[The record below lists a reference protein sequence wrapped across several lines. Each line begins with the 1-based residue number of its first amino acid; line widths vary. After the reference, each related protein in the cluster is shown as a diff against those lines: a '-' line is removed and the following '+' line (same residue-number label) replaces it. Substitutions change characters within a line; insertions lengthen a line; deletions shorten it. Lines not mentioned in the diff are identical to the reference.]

1 MMKKILAIDDQN
13 DNLIAIKGFLKN
25 FMPNCKL
32 FLALSGKEGI
42 AIAQKEQPDTI
53 LLDIIMPEMDGFEV
67 CKILKQNELTKYIPI
82 IMLSALGQDTDSRVK
97 GLNLG
102 ADAFLAKPFVPIELQ
117 AQINVMLRIKEAEDE
132 IKSEKRDLEKKIE
145 NRTKELVENEEK
157 YRNVVERATDGICIV
172 QDNIV
177 KFVNPR
183 LIKIWGGNAENV
195 IGRPFTNFV
204 YPENIKKLTLYYQ
217 KRLAGEDVPSIY
229 ETTLLHDSGRKVYV
243 EVSSGIITYL
253 GKAANLVIIR
263 DISDRKKD
271 EQEITK
277 LSTAVKQS
285 PAAIVITDLKG
296 NIEYSNPRFTELT
309 GYLESELLGKST
321 SILKSNNHKEVFYKN
336 LWTTISSGKIWRGV
350 FHNMKKDGDLF
361 WETASI
367 SPILNNKGIITNYIK
382 IAEDITKKK
391 RNDQIQNVIY
401 NISNAAH
408 TNNNLKQ
415 LFGVIQQEL
424 GRIID
429 TTNFYVAL
437 YNSEEDT
444 ISLPFFVDEYEER
457 TLLPADKTIS
467 KYVIKTQKSLLASLQ
482 KLKELENAGE
492 IRRYGKDSLIW
503 LGVPLRVEGKVTG
516 VLALQSYTDKNAFDE
531 SDMKI
536 IEFVSDQISTSIHR
550 KKIEDV
556 RIESKRRL
564 STLIN
569 NLQGIAYRCKNDG
582 NWTMEY
588 MSAGIK
594 EITGYNA
601 EDIINNKKLPYNELI
616 VPEDRDRIWHE
627 VQLAIEKRK
636 AFEVNYKIKTASGEI
651 RYFSEKGIGI
661 YDDESGEL
669 IALEGFINDVTEQK
683 QKEHELITSE
693 QRFKDLY
700 NGLGDAVFVTKVS
713 GENSGNILEVNM
725 AAINQT
731 GYSRDELLKM
741 NIINDLS
748 VKGTGEIDTEAWE
761 EKLLIG
767 ETVATVEKKK
777 KKDGT
782 EYWTEMIV
790 TNIDFKG
797 EKASLSINHDITER
811 KRYEHIQKALF
822 QISNAVITTDN
833 LEQLIQLIQ
842 LELGAIID
850 TTNFYVA
857 LYEPSNDTISLPF
870 MADEKDIISS
880 FPAGKTLIN
889 YVIKTKKPLLANKE
903 KLASLEKSGH
913 IEIFGSDS
921 EIWLGVPLKVEGEVT
936 GVLAV
941 QSYTDKNAYNESDM
955 EILVFVSD
963 QISISIERKRKE
975 QKLLSALEKATE
987 SDKLKSAFLATMSH
1001 ELRTPLNAIIGFSDL
1016 INKSLPIEDVYEYAT
1031 IINSSGNHLLNIVE
1045 DLFDITLIESGETK
1059 INNKEVEINSFLND
1073 INKAI
1078 IIEQNKLEKNNINLN
1093 LIIPNSDEKVILFTD
1108 SLKLKQIFNNLLKN
1122 ALKFTHNGHINFG
1135 FGIEEIQGKSYCK
1148 FYVQDTGIGISKDK
1162 HDVIFDIFRQIDD
1175 SHTRTY
1181 EGTGIG
1187 LSISKKLT
1195 ELLGGKIWLES
1206 EEDVG
1211 SAFYFTIPYEGKVVI
1226 DPKNEKTI
1234 VEEGS
1239 LKSKTIL
1246 IVEDDPD
1253 SLEFLKILLEMAN
1266 INSYWA
1272 HSGEEAIKYCH
1283 ENMSIDLVLMDINMS
1298 GINGY
1303 EATKEIKKF
1312 RPKLPIIA
1320 QTAYAFGG
1328 DKEKAL
1334 DVGCD
1339 DYISKPIDKEELMEM
1354 ITKLVSD

>member
-1 MMKKILAIDDQN
+1 
-13 DNLIAIKGFLKN
+13 
-25 FMPNCKL
+25 
-32 FLALSGKEGI
+32 
-42 AIAQKEQPDTI
+42 
-53 LLDIIMPEMDGFEV
+53 
-67 CKILKQNELTKYIPI
+67 
-82 IMLSALGQDTDSRVK
+82 
-97 GLNLG
+97 
-102 ADAFLAKPFVPIELQ
+102 
-117 AQINVMLRIKEAEDE
+117 
-132 IKSEKRDLEKKIE
+132 
-145 NRTKELVENEEK
+145 
-157 YRNVVERATDGICIV
+157 
-172 QDNIV
+172 
-177 KFVNPR
+177 
-183 LIKIWGGNAENV
+183 
-195 IGRPFTNFV
+195 
-204 YPENIKKLTLYYQ
+204 
-217 KRLAGEDVPSIY
+217 
-229 ETTLLHDSGRKVYV
+229 
-243 EVSSGIITYL
+243 
-253 GKAANLVIIR
+253 
-263 DISDRKKD
+263 
-271 EQEITK
+271 
-277 LSTAVKQS
+277 
-285 PAAIVITDLKG
+285 
-296 NIEYSNPRFTELT
+296 
-309 GYLESELLGKST
+309 
-321 SILKSNNHKEVFYKN
+321 
-336 LWTTISSGKIWRGV
+336 
-350 FHNMKKDGDLF
+350 
-361 WETASI
+361 
-367 SPILNNKGIITNYIK
+367 
-382 IAEDITKKK
+382 
-391 RNDQIQNVIY
+391 
-401 NISNAAH
+401 
-408 TNNNLKQ
+408 
-415 LFGVIQQEL
+415 
-424 GRIID
+424 
-429 TTNFYVAL
+429 
-437 YNSEEDT
+437 
-444 ISLPFFVDEYEER
+444 
-457 TLLPADKTIS
+457 
-467 KYVIKTQKSLLASLQ
+467 
-482 KLKELENAGE
+482 
-492 IRRYGKDSLIW
+492 
-503 LGVPLRVEGKVTG
+503 
-516 VLALQSYTDKNAFDE
+516 
-531 SDMKI
+531 
-536 IEFVSDQISTSIHR
+536 
-550 KKIEDV
+550 
-556 RIESKRRL
+556 
-564 STLIN
+564 
-569 NLQGIAYRCKNDG
+569 
-582 NWTMEY
+582 MEY

-627 VQLAIEKRK
+627 IQLAIEKRK
-636 AFEVNYKIKTASGEI
+636 AFEVNYKIKIASGEL

-661 YDDESGEL
+661 YDNESGEL
-669 IALEGFINDVTEQK
+669 IALEGFINDVTKNKLVDKALRSSEERYKSLVTNLPIGIFRSTYQGKILSANPAMAEIYGYSCTEELLDVPAQEYYTSDNQREIMLTELEKKGQLLQYETLENKKDGTLVWVSTNYKGIYNDNNELLYIDGAVIDITEGKKTEDALKLSEEKNRSITQTAADAIISINDEGIILSWNTAAEKIFGYSAKEMLMNNLSKIIPNKYISGHESGLNRLKEGGRKKLIGETVEISAIRKSGTEFPIELSLSMWESDNQK
-683 QKEHELITSE
+683 YFTGIIRDITKRRKAENELLKSE
-693 QRFKDLY
+693 TRFKHLFD
-700 NGLGDAVFVTKVS
+700 GLGDAVFVTKI
-713 GENSGNILEVNM
+713 GGKNSGNILEVNM

-741 NIINDLS
+741 NIINDLY
-748 VKGTGEIDTEAWE
+748 VEGTGDINTKAWE
-761 EKLLIG
+761 EKLLKG
-767 ETVATVEKKK
+767 ETVTTTEKKR

-782 EYWTEMIV
+782 EYWTEIIV
-790 TNIDFKG
+790 SYIDFKG
-797 EKASLSINHDITER
+797 KKASLSINHDITSR
-811 KRYEHIQKALF
+811 KRYEQIQKSLF

-833 LEQLIQLIQ
+833 LEQLIGLIQ
-842 LELGAIID
+842 LELGTIID

-870 MADEKDIISS
+870 MTDEKDVVTS
-880 FPAGKTLIN
+880 FPAGKTLTN
-889 YVIKTKKPLLANKE
+889 YVIKTKQPLLATSE
-903 KLASLEKSGH
+903 KLTLLEESGH
-913 IEIFGSDS
+913 IETFSSNS
-921 EIWLGVPLKVEGEVT
+921 EIWLGVPLKIEGEVT

-941 QSYTDKNAYNESDM
+941 QSYTDKNAYTELDM

-963 QISISIERKRKE
+963 QISISIERKKKE

-987 SDKLKSAFLATMSH
+987 SDRLKSAFLATISH

-1016 INKSLPIEDVYEYAT
+1016 IDTSLPIEDVYDYT
-1031 IINSSGNHLLNIVE
+1031 KIINSSGIHLLNIVE

-1059 INNKEVEINSFLND
+1059 INKKEVEINSFLND